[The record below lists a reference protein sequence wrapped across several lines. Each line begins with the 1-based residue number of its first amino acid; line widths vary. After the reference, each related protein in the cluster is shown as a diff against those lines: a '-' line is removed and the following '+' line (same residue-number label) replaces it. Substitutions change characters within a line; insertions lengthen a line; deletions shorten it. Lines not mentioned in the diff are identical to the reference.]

1 MFTHIRAAL
10 RPALSLL
17 VLFTLLLGLAY
28 PLLVTGIA
36 QVAMPSQANG
46 SLVIDPGTG
55 SGAGGERIVGS
66 SLIGQSFTG
75 PTYFHSRPSAAGD
88 GYNASASSASNL
100 APGSQDLRDRIA
112 DDVTKLRSEGLTG
125 ADVPPD
131 LVTTSASGLDPHI
144 SPEAAFAQAKRVAT
158 ARGLTVEAV
167 NALIE
172 RHVEEPLL
180 GFLGERRVNLLA
192 INMAMDKATS
202 NRQLPARSAT
212 PSR

>member
-1 MFTHIRAAL
+1 MFTYIRAAL

-17 VLFTLLLGLAY
+17 ILFTLLLGLAY

-36 QVAMPSQANG
+36 QVAIPSQANG
-46 SLVIDPGTG
+46 SLVTDGD
-55 SGAGGERIVGS
+55 RIVGS

-88 GYNASASSASNL
+88 GYDASASSASNL

-112 DDVTKLRSEGLTG
+112 GDVAKLRTEGLTG

-131 LVTTSASGLDPHI
+131 LVTTNASGLDPHI
-144 SPEAAFAQAKRVAT
+144 SPEAAFAQAGRVAT

-172 RHVEEPLL
+172 GRVEEPLL

>member
-17 VLFTLLLGLAY
+17 ILFTLLLGLAY

-46 SLVIDPGTG
+46 SLVTDGD
-55 SGAGGERIVGS
+55 RIVGS
-66 SLIGQSFTG
+66 SLIGQGFTG

-172 RHVEEPLL
+172 RHVEKPLL

>member
-1 MFTHIRAAL
+1 MLTHIRTAL
-10 RPALSLL
+10 RPTLSLL
-17 VLFTLLLGLAY
+17 ILFTLLLGLAY

-36 QVAMPSQANG
+36 QVTMPAHANG
-46 SLVIDPGTG
+46 SLVIEGDRIIG
-55 SGAGGERIVGS
+55 SD
-66 SLIGQSFTG
+66 LIGQSFTG

-88 GYNASASSASNL
+88 GYDASASSASNL

-112 DDVTKLRSEGLTG
+112 DDVAKLRTQGLTG

-144 SPEAAFAQAKRVAT
+144 STEAAFAQAGRVAT

-167 NALIE
+167 NVLVE

-180 GFLGERRVNLLA
+180 GFLGERRINLLA
-192 INMAMDKATS
+192 LNLALDRATA
-202 NRQLPARSAT
+202 NRQPLSDSAT
-212 PSR
+212 PAQ

>member
-1 MFTHIRAAL
+1 MFTEIRTAL

-28 PLLVTGIA
+28 PLLVTGVA

-46 SLVIDPGTG
+46 SLVTDGD
-55 SGAGGERIVGS
+55 RIVGS

-75 PTYFHSRPSAAGD
+75 ATYFHSRPSAAGE
-88 GYNASASSASNL
+88 GYDASASSASNL

-112 DDVTKLRSEGLTG
+112 SDVVKLRAEGLTG
-125 ADVPPD
+125 PNVPPD
-131 LVTTSASGLDPHI
+131 LVTTSASGLDPHL
-144 SPEAAFAQAKRVAT
+144 SPEAAFAQAQRVAT
-158 ARGLTVEAV
+158 ARGAPVETV

-172 RHVEEPLL
+172 GHIEEPLL

-192 INMAMDKATS
+192 LNQALDTATA
-202 NRQLPARSAT
+202 NRQQPPVSAT
-212 PSR
+212 PAP

>member
-17 VLFTLLLGLAY
+17 ILFTLLLGVIY

-36 QVAMPSQANG
+36 QVALPAQANG
-46 SLVIDPGTG
+46 SLIIEGN
-55 SGAGGERIVGS
+55 RIFGS

-75 PTYFHSRPSAAGD
+75 PTHFHSRPSAAGD

-100 APGSQDLRDRIA
+100 APGSRDLRDRIA

>member
-17 VLFTLLLGLAY
+17 ILFTLLLGVIY

-36 QVAMPSQANG
+36 QVALPAQANG
-46 SLVIDPGTG
+46 SLIIEGN
-55 SGAGGERIVGS
+55 RIFGS

-75 PTYFHSRPSAAGD
+75 PTHFHSRPSAAGD

-158 ARGLTVEAV
+158 ARRLTVEAV

-192 INMAMDKATS
+192 INMAMDKAKS